1 MNWGIEICPAVHTEI
16 LQRNVYF
23 NYQRAMEGAYENCSN
38 PTIDMTT
45 IVTSR
50 HGPPDVTITA

>member
-1 MNWGIEICPAVHTEI
+1 MDYGIEICSAVDNEI

-23 NYQRAMEGAYENCSN
+23 NYQRAMEGAYKNCN
-38 PTIDMTT
+38 IPTIDMTT
-45 IVTSR
+45 MVTSR